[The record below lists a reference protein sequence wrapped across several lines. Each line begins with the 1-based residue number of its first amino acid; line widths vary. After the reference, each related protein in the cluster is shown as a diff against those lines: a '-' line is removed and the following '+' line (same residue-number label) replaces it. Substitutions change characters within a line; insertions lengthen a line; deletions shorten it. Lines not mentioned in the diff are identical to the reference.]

1 MSKSAKKPNIYNSD
15 SKTEKSDANVKKR
28 AAAVTTTT
36 TTANEEEEL
45 DDVQRFPMPEKTPM
59 LITNTSKLSN
69 IKTSPHM
76 KLTQV

>member
-45 DDVQRFPMPEKTPM
+45 DDVQGFPIPEITPIKITKT
-59 LITNTSKLSN
+59 
-69 IKTSPHM
+69 
-76 KLTQV
+76 